1 MATIPRD
8 ARKYALLGMRPKTLM
23 VRRRIAPSRT
33 MRPRRTYD
41 VMPSLR
47 GACSNVRREDDPLLL
62 GCYLRQFKPFAGKAN
77 RLDIAVHILR
87 GLR

>member
-8 ARKYALLGMRPKTLM
+8 ARKYALLGMRP
-23 VRRRIAPSRT
+23 
-33 MRPRRTYD
+33 RRTYD
-41 VMPSLR
+41 VNAALR

>member
-1 MATIPRD
+1 M
-8 ARKYALLGMRPKTLM
+8 M
-23 VRRRIAPSRT
+23 S
-33 MRPRRTYD
+33 
-41 VMPSLR
+41 MPSLR